1 MTLPNDTTAQIR
13 AGALWMRRRAFRM
26 GQAETVRQGTDLTLI
41 ACGTTVHLAAAADIL
56 AAEGISARVL
66 NHSAINPLDAP
77 ANLNAALTGAIVPV
91 EQASVRGGLGG
102 AVAERVAQNH
112 PVPLEIIGFPG
123 FLPTGSAAYRFD
135 RYGLTGAG
143 NAAPARKALAR
154 KSK

>member
-13 AGALWMRRRAFRM
+13 AGALWMRRRAFCM
-26 GQAETVRQGTDLTLI
+26 GQAETVRQGTDLTRI
-41 ACGTTVHLAAAADIL
+41 ACGTTVHLAAADIL

-77 ANLNAALTGAIVPV
+77 ADLNAALTGAIVPV
-91 EQASVRGGLGG
+91 EQASVRGGPGG

-135 RYGLTGAG
+135 RYGLTAAG
-143 NAAPARKALAR
+143 VAAPARKALAR

>member
-26 GQAETVRQGTDLTLI
+26 GQAETVRRGTDLTLI
-41 ACGTTVHLAAAADIL
+41 ACGTTVHLAADIL

-66 NHSAINPLDAP
+66 NHSAINPSDAP

-112 PVPLEIIGFPG
+112 PVPLEIISFPG

-135 RYGLTGAG
+135 RYGLTAAG
-143 NAAPARKALAR
+143 IAAPARKALAR